1 MPNSSNNSPNSA
13 NNSNL
18 NNNAVI
24 LNNGLTSGT
33 IQSNDVDV
41 YIKDVNIGVISGI
54 PSNTCLSNIAAPS
67 SITMANNSTICGR
80 SIQEQMN
87 DIFSNLNTNDIKH
100 ENENLNLYLKA
111 IVILLNQKGIT
122 ITENEIKDVVNS
134 IKVMNKLMGE

>member
-18 NNNAVI
+18 NNNTII
-24 LNNGLTSGT
+24 LNNRLTSSI

-41 YIKDVNIGVISGI
+41 YINNINMGTVSSI

-87 DIFSNLNTNDIKH
+87 DIFSNLNSVSKLIGPPLALWVGK
-100 ENENLNLYLKA
+100 YLS
-111 IVILLNQKGIT
+111 LR
-122 ITENEIKDVVNS
+122 
-134 IKVMNKLMGE
+134 